1 MPKRKKMKNYGNI
14 MRASYK
20 ERFINQWTNNQEE
33 AHDKKMVSLLLMAEG
48 GSMVQILVC
57 EDPMYNGI
65 FHLKKFKFREE
76 DPMVLEVDSLD
87 DIHDPKKET
96 YRDFMEQFPEL
107 IEKYDIE
114 IPLGLGLD
122 LSNHQLSRISE
133 LNKLIME

>member
-33 AHDKKMVSLLLMAEG
+33 NNDLKMVSLLLMAEG
-48 GSMVQILVC
+48 GSMVQILIC

-65 FHLKKFKFREE
+65 FHLKNFKFREE
-76 DPMVLEVDSLD
+76 EEHMTLEVDGLD

-96 YRDFMEQFPEL
+96 YREFMEQFPEL
-107 IEKYDIE
+107 VEKYDIE
-114 IPLGLGLD
+114 VPEELD
-122 LSNHQLSRISE
+122 LTQHQLSHISK